1 MSGATDDLGVRFRR
15 LIRSHGPM
23 PVARFM
29 GESNA
34 RYYASRD
41 PLGAP
46 DPGGEPEGGGDFV
59 TAPDISQMFGEMV
72 GVWCA
77 DLWMRAGR
85 KQDILYVE
93 LGPGRGTL
101 AGDAL
106 RVMQRH
112 GLTPRI
118 HLVEGSPVLR
128 EKQRAAVPGA
138 RFHDDLA
145 SVPQDAPILLVAN
158 EFLDALP
165 VRQLVRTETGWRE
178 RMIAL
183 DENDGFVF
191 AAGPNPMDEAVPHDR
206 RTAEP
211 GTIIETNPGA
221 AAVMGEAARR
231 LANQGGAALF
241 IDYGY
246 LAPRFGSTL
255 QAVKGHRKVDPL
267 AFPGNADLTALVDF
281 AALAEIA
288 RAGGAEWL
296 SATMQGAWLRA
307 LGIETRAQALGRE
320 KVERDLHR
328 LVHADEMGDLF
339 KVVALGG
346 GGWPAGAGFGSL

>member
-1 MSGATDDLGVRFRR
+1 MSGDGDDLGARFRR

-46 DPGGEPEGGGDFV
+46 GRDGDEDSGGDFV
-59 TAPDISQMFGEMV
+59 TAPDISQMFGEMI
-72 GVWCA
+72 GLWCA
-77 DLWMRAGR
+77 DLWTRAGR
-85 KQDILYVE
+85 PQDILYVE

-101 AGDAL
+101 ARDAL
-106 RVMQRH
+106 RVMERH
-112 GLTPRI
+112 SLTPRV

-128 EKQRAAVPGA
+128 DKQRAAVPDA
-138 RFHDDLA
+138 VFHDDPA
-145 SVPQDAPILLVAN
+145 SVPDDAPMLLVAN

-165 VRQLVRTETGWRE
+165 VRQLVRTESGWRE
-178 RMIAL
+178 RMVAL
-183 DENDGFVF
+183 DESDRFVF
-191 AAGPNPMDEAVPHDR
+191 AAGPNPMDEVVPADR
-206 RTAEP
+206 LDAEP

-221 AAVMGEAARR
+221 AAVMGEVARR
-231 LANQGGAALF
+231 LADQSGAALF
-241 IDYGY
+241 VDYGY

-255 QAVKGHRKVDPL
+255 QAVKGHRRVDPL
-267 AFPGNADLTALVDF
+267 THPGSADLTALVDF

-288 RAGGAEWL
+288 QAGGAEWL
-296 SATMQGAWLRA
+296 SATTQGAWLRA
-307 LGIETRAQALGRE
+307 LGIEARAAVLGGE
-320 KVERDLHR
+320 AVARDLHR
-328 LVHADEMGDLF
+328 LVHAEEMGELF

-346 GGWPAGAGFGSL
+346 GGWPAGAGFGPA

>member
-1 MSGATDDLGVRFRR
+1 MSGATDDLGARFRR

-46 DPGGEPEGGGDFV
+46 GPEAESGGDFV

-72 GVWCA
+72 GIWCA
-77 DLWMRAGR
+77 DLWVRAGHP
-85 KQDILYVE
+85 QDILYVE

-101 AGDAL
+101 ASDAL
-106 RVMQRH
+106 RVMERH
-112 GLTPRI
+112 GLAPRI

-138 RFHDDLA
+138 QLHDDLA
-145 SVPQDAPILLVAN
+145 SVPEDAPILLVAN

-165 VRQLVRTETGWRE
+165 VRQLVRTDTGWRE

-183 DENDGFVF
+183 DEDDGFIF
-191 AAGPNPMDEAVPHDR
+191 AAGRNPMDEAVPDDR

-221 AAVMGEAARR
+221 AAVMGEVVRR
-231 LANQGGAALF
+231 LVAQGGAALF

-267 AFPGNADLTALVDF
+267 AFPGSADLTALVDF

-288 RAGGAEWL
+288 QMGGAEWL
-296 SATMQGAWLRA
+296 SATTQGAWLRA
-307 LGIETRAQALGRE
+307 LGIEARAAALGGAALT
-320 KVERDLHR
+320 RDLHR

-339 KVVALGG
+339 KVMALGG